1 MVPALLVVSVSGAGA
16 RPRAQTPP
24 PSASIAGTQA
34 EAQSR
39 RAADRLRALR
49 AEADALAAREK
60 TLLGELRRLEI
71 ERDLRGEELRTL
83 EAEID
88 GINRDVAGA
97 AARTAE
103 IEEAV
108 RAQQPVLA
116 ARLVDIYKLGR
127 PGYVRLWFAVGD
139 LRALGRAARL
149 TSALARLDRDR
160 IAEYRRSAASL
171 VTARSELEQRLAELG
186 ELRDTARR
194 AREAAADAVAARQ
207 ALVTAI
213 DQRRD
218 LNAQL
223 VGELQQAHLTLQD
236 TLASLAAG
244 GSPRTGGAV
253 VLPLRPFRGE
263 LDWPAQGTV
272 AVPFGPQ
279 VNARFGTTTL
289 SSGIEIVAAAGS
301 PVRAVHEGTV
311 AFADTF
317 TGFGQLVILDHGE
330 QSYSLYGHLA
340 APAVQRG
347 QRVEHGSL
355 LGTVGRGPTGRASL
369 YFELRIDGQPVDPVQ
384 WLKPQAGT

>member
-1 MVPALLVVSVSGAGA
+1 MVPALLVVSVLGALA

-24 PSASIAGTQA
+24 PLASGAGTEA

-39 RAADRLRALR
+39 RAADRLRALQ

-60 TLLGELRRLEI
+60 TLLGDLRRLEI
-71 ERDLRGEELRTL
+71 ERDLRGEELRSV

-88 GINRDVAGA
+88 EISREVAGST
-97 AARTAE
+97 ARTAAL
-103 IEEAV
+103 EEAV

-116 ARLVDIYKLGR
+116 ARLADIYKLGR
-127 PGYVRLWFAVGD
+127 PGYVRLWFAVDD

-160 IAEYRRSAASL
+160 IAEYRRSAATL
-171 VTARSELEQRLAELG
+171 VTARAELEQRLAELG
-186 ELRDTARR
+186 ALRDTARR
-194 AREAAADAVAARQ
+194 AREGAADAVAARL

-213 DQRRD
+213 DERRD

-223 VGELQQAHLTLQD
+223 VGELQQAHLKLQD

-244 GSPRTGGAV
+244 VALRAGSAV

-263 LDWPAQGTV
+263 LDWPALGTV
-272 AVPFGPQ
+272 ASPFGPR
-279 VNARFGTTTL
+279 VNPRFGTTTL
-289 SSGIEIVAAAGS
+289 SSGIEIAAAAGS

-330 QSYSLYGHLA
+330 QAYSLYGHLA
-340 APAVQRG
+340 TLAVQRG
-347 QRVEHGSL
+347 QRVEHGGL
-355 LGTVGRGPTGRASL
+355 LGTAGRGPTGRASL

-384 WLKPQAGT
+384 WLKSQAGT